1 MNPRIAATAL
11 ALAVL
16 ACSGCVSLTPFEE
29 VRLAVGPDL
38 YLEVDG
44 HAVHVEQAGSG
55 PAVLLVH
62 GFGGS
67 TYSWR
72 HVIPDLARDHR
83 VVALDLNGFGWSERP
98 RERDAYTIEGQER
111 LVLGVAD
118 ALGLERFALV
128 GHSYGGGLS
137 LWIASRHPRRLTSLT
152 LVDSTLP
159 TYSTERRS
167 RLASSRTVVSL
178 LLRTVLLRETTVR
191 RALRR
196 ATYDDAQVTEE
207 LVREYLRRVRVEGS
221 VEAFQGLT
229 APVEGPEPTV
239 ELEALAVPTL
249 VVWGAEDELLDAD
262 LGAQAAARIPG
273 ARFVAIERC
282 GHSPMEERPA
292 EFIAALRAHL
302 AANAALH

>member
-1 MNPRIAATAL
+1 MNPRIAATVL
-11 ALAVL
+11 ALAV
-16 ACSGCVSLTPFEE
+16 SGCVSLTPFEE
-29 VRLAVGPDL
+29 VRRTAGPGRF
-38 YLEVDG
+38 LELDG
-44 HAVHVEQAGSG
+44 RDVYVEEAGAG
-55 PAVLLVH
+55 PPVLLVH

-98 RERDAYTIEGQER
+98 PDRAAYTIEGQER

-137 LWIASRHPRRLTSLT
+137 LWIASRHPQRLTSLT

-159 TYSTERRS
+159 SYSTERRS
-167 RLASSRTVVSL
+167 ALASARPVVSL
-178 LLRTVLLRETTVR
+178 FLRTAMLREWTVR

-196 ATYDDAQVTEE
+196 SLYDDAEVTDE
-207 LVREYLRRVRVEGS
+207 LVREYLRRVRVEG
-221 VEAFQGLT
+221 VIEAFQGLT
-229 APVEGPEPTV
+229 APIEGPEPTV

-249 VVWGAEDELLDAD
+249 VVWGADDELLAAD
-262 LGAQAAARIPG
+262 LGARAAARIPG
-273 ARFVAIERC
+273 ARFVALDRC
-282 GHSPMEERPA
+282 GHAPMEERPA
-292 EFIAALRAHL
+292 EFLAALRVHL
-302 AANAALH
+302 AAHPPAR

>member
-11 ALAVL
+11 ALAAL
-16 ACSGCVSLTPFEE
+16 ALSGCVTLTPFEQ
-29 VRLAVGPDL
+29 VRLAAGAER
-38 YLEVDG
+38 YLEIDG
-44 HAVHVEQAGSG
+44 HAVHVEQAGAG

-72 HVIPDLARDHR
+72 HVVPDLARDHR
-83 VVALDLNGFGWSERP
+83 VVTLDLNGFGWSERP
-98 RERDAYTIEGQER
+98 RERGAYTIEGQER

-159 TYSTERRS
+159 SYSTERRS
-167 RLASSRTVVSL
+167 ALASARPVVSL
-178 LLRTVLLRETTVR
+178 FLRTAMLREWTVR

-196 ATYDDAQVTEE
+196 SMYDDSAVTGE
-207 LVREYLRRVRVEGS
+207 LVREYLRRVRVEG
-221 VEAFQGLT
+221 VIEAYQGLT
-229 APVEGPEPTV
+229 APVDGPEPTV
-239 ELEALAVPTL
+239 DLEALAVPTL
-249 VVWGAEDELLDAD
+249 VVWGADDELLAAE
-262 LGAQAAARIPG
+262 LGAKAAARMPG
-273 ARFVAIERC
+273 ARFVTLERC
-282 GHSPMEERPA
+282 GHAPMEERPA
-292 EFIAALRAHL
+292 EFLVALRAHL
-302 AANAALH
+302 AAYPGER